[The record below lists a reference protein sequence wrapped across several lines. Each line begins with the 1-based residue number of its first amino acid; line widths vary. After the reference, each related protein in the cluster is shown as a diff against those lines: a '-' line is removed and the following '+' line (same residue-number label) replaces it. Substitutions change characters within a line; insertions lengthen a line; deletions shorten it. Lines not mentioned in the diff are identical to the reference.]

1 MSEKQYRHALHLLNT
16 AIALFERTDRPESI
30 RRRLR
35 ALSIELDLL
44 RAGIRQVPAHS
55 ARN

>member
-1 MSEKQYRHALHLLNT
+1 MTDQEYQQALHLLNK
-16 AIALFERTDRPESI
+16 ALALFERSDRPENI

-35 ALSIELDLL
+35 QLSLELDLL
-44 RAGIRQVPAHS
+44 RAGIRQAPAVS